1 MNDNPGTMT
10 SRKPG
15 NAEAV
20 TARTLEERIRA
31 QAEAGDTRAAIAACE
46 QLNRE
51 YPDYAPGW
59 HATSRLALQLNNPP
73 IALNAIDRAL
83 AIEPKSTPWLLQKGL
98 CLARLRRIPD
108 LEATVATLA
117 ARDLQT
123 AYEYSTLALLYTEL
137 GRRADAVHLYEQAAR
152 LHPDEPKH
160 YYNLACLQRS
170 LGDIEAAER
179 NFDRTLELDPGDYEA
194 LKIRSELRT
203 QTVDNNHV
211 DGLEGLLHAGLTDPR
226 GKTQVCFAL
235 AKELEDLGEYERS
248 FRYLKQGAD
257 SRRSYMRYDVQRDI
271 DTMASIRDVFSAEL
285 FSQAHDG
292 HDSDEPIFVIGMP
305 RTGTTLVER
314 ILSSHSDVFAA
325 GELTNFAVEMMRLA
339 GQAAGDRQVGRG
351 ELVSL
356 TAGLDFAQLG
366 KAYVDSTRPFTG
378 HTRKFI
384 DKLPLNFLYVGLI
397 RLALPHAKIVS
408 LVRHP
413 LDTCYAIYKQ
423 LFVDAYPFSYDLVEL
438 ARYYVAYDEMMQHWD
453 TVLPGVIHKVT
464 YESLVANFETEAR
477 RLVDYCGLNW
487 QAQCLAFYENPEA
500 SLTASTVQ
508 VRKPVYSSSVGK
520 WRHYREQLEPLAN
533 ALRDAGIDVDDP
545 APV

>member
-1 MNDNPGTMT
+1 MNDNPRTMT
-10 SRKPG
+10 SRKSG
-15 NAEAV
+15 NAESV
-20 TARTLEERIRA
+20 SARTLEKHIRA
-31 QAEAGDTRAAIAACE
+31 QAEAGDTRAAITSCE
-46 QLNRE
+46 QLNRR

-59 HATSRLALQLNNPP
+59 HTTSRLALQLNNAP
-73 IALNAIDRAL
+73 IALQAIDRAL
-83 AIEPKSTPWLLQKGL
+83 AIEPESTPWLLQRGL

-108 LEATVATLA
+108 LEATVATLS
-117 ARDLQT
+117 ARDMKT
-123 AYEYSTLALLYTEL
+123 GYECSTLALLYTEL
-137 GRRADAVHLYEQAAR
+137 GRRTDAVGLYEQAAR
-152 LHPDEPKH
+152 LNPDEPRH

-179 NFDRTLELDPGDYEA
+179 NFDRTLELDPGDFEA

-203 QTVDNNHV
+203 QTADSNHV
-211 DGLEGLLHAGLTDPR
+211 DELEGLLHAGLTDPR
-226 GKTQVCFAL
+226 GKTQVFYAL
-235 AKELEDLGEYERS
+235 ARELEDLGDYERS

-257 SRRSYMRYDVQRDI
+257 SRRSYMRYDVQRDV
-271 DTMASIRDVFSAEL
+271 DTMASIRDVFSADL
-285 FSQAHDG
+285 LSQAHGG
-292 HDSDEPIFVIGMP
+292 HGSDEPIFVIGMP

-314 ILSSHSDVFAA
+314 MLSSHSDVFSA

-339 GQAAGDRQVGRG
+339 RQAAGNRQVDRD
-351 ELVSL
+351 ELVHL

-366 KAYVDSTRPFTG
+366 KAYIDSTRPFTG

-397 RLALPHAKIVS
+397 RLALPNAKIVN

-438 ARYYVAYDEMMQHWD
+438 ARYYIAYEELMQHWD

-464 YESLVANFETEAR
+464 YESLVADFETEAR
-477 RLVDYCGLNW
+477 RLVDYCGLDW
-487 QAQCLAFYENPEA
+487 QSQCLTFYENPEA

-520 WRHYREQLEPLAN
+520 WRHFREQLEPLTKI
-533 ALRDAGIDVDDP
+533 LRDAGIVVDD
-545 APV
+545 